1 MTESQ
6 FILRLMLTIA
16 IGIAFLIV
24 MPKMAIRNS
33 VPTTKTPTALRV
45 LGWVFVA
52 FGAIAG
58 VAGIIIL
65 SSVEHSSTTIEVIT
79 GVVRPSSATLYW
91 GFPNAAQNMALSNF
105 MNLFVMTGYGLYF
118 LKFKPSQVTWWKK
131 MLKVLSLI
139 IILFLIYSST
149 NLHYFDWWE
158 MWPNILLIV
167 IIFCNLKFGGK
178 QSDIIAES
186 VAASIEMSQNG
197 TTVIVEEKRS
207 DDVIFETE
215 DVEL

>member
-24 MPKMAIRNS
+24 MPMMAIRNS

-65 SSVEHSSTTIEVIT
+65 SSVEHSSKTIEVIT

-118 LKFKPSQVTWWKK
+118 LKFKPSQGTWWQK

-186 VAASIEMSQNG
+186 VVASIGMPQNG